1 MRTNIKGEIPGA
13 IGICNRGW
21 ERQSKML
28 LIVEVMSENQI
39 ASDFI
44 FVPCSSLFFKFSVQD
59 KTLVTRKDIKFIE

>member
-44 FVPCSSLFFKFSVQD
+44 FEPCSLLFFKFSVQD